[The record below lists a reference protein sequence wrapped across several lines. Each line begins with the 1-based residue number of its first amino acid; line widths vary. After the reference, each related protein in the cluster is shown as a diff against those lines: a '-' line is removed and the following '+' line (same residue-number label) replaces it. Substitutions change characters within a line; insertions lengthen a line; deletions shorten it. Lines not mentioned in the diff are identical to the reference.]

1 MIVLM
6 KKHATKKQTDRV
18 INKIKEIGF
27 KPHIDHGISTVIG
40 VRGDTSRFDPDVF
53 YMDGVE
59 EVKRVSKPYKEV
71 SKEFHPKKTVV
82 KVGDIEIGGAYP
94 VVIAGPCAVEDEKQ
108 ILKTAEGVK
117 KAGAHLFRGG
127 AFKPRSSP
135 YSFQGLGEEGLK
147 ILVEARAKTNLPIV
161 SEIMNQTQIDLF
173 EKYNIDIFQIGARNM
188 QNFDLLKAIGQVRRP
203 ILLKRGPSSS
213 VEEFLLSAEYLLSS
227 GTRNVILCERGIKT
241 FETAYRNVL
250 DLNSV
255 ALIKE
260 LSHLP
265 ILVDPSHGTG
275 IRSLVAPLSY
285 AAIAAGAD
293 GVMVEVH
300 YKPQSAKCD
309 ANQQLN
315 LTQFKAL
322 MKSIIK

>member
-6 KKHATKKQTDRV
+6 KRDATKRQMDRV

-27 KPHIDHGISTVIG
+27 QPHIDHGISTLIG
-40 VRGDTSRFDPDVF
+40 IRGDTSSLDPNIF

-59 EVKRVSKPYKEV
+59 GVKRVSKPYKEV
-71 SKEFHPKKTVV
+71 SKEFHPKKTVI
-82 KVGDIEIGGAYP
+82 KIGDVEIGGSYP
-94 VVIAGPCAVEDEKQ
+94 VVIAGPCAVEDERQ
-108 ILKTAEGVK
+108 LLKTAEGVK
-117 KAGAHLFRGG
+117 EGGAHLLRGG
-127 AFKPRSSP
+127 AFKPRTSP
-135 YSFQGLGEEGLK
+135 YSFQGIGEEGLK
-147 ILVEARAKTNLPIV
+147 ILADARAKTRLPIV

-173 EKYNIDIFQIGARNM
+173 EKYDIDVLQIGARNM
-188 QNFDLLKAIGQVRRP
+188 QNFDLLKAIGQLKRP
-203 ILLKRGPSSS
+203 VLLKRGPSSS

-227 GTRNVILCERGIKT
+227 GNRNVILCERGIKT

-250 DLNSV
+250 DFNAV

-265 ILVDPSHGTG
+265 IIVDPSHGTG
-275 IRSLVAPLSY
+275 IQSMVVPLTY
-285 AAIAAGAD
+285 AAIAVGAD

-315 LTQFKAL
+315 LIQFKE
-322 MKSIIK
+322 MMRSIIR